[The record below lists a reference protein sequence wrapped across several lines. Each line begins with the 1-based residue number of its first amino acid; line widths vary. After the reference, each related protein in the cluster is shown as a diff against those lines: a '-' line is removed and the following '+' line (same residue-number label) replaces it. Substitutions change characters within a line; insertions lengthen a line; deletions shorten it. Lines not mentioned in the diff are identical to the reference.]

1 MATNNRGREMNSKSM
16 EKWSGIFLYLAA
28 LALIYIM
35 LTGSDHAGGVYTLIL
50 ISAIHNVGASIMK
63 KLESNNGTL

>member
-1 MATNNRGREMNSKSM
+1 MNSKSM

-35 LTGSDHAGGVYTLIL
+35 LTGSNQAGGVYSLLIM
-50 ISAIHNVGASIMK
+50 SAIYNIGASIMK
-63 KLESNNGTL
+63 KLEGDDGTL